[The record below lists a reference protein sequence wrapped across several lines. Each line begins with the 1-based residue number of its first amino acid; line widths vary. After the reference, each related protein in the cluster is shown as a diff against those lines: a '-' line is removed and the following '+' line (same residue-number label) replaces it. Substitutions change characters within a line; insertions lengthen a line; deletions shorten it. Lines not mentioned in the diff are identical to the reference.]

1 MIVVYILVG
10 IILLFLLVAA
20 AVGTSWKFEKSILIQ
35 ASMDKVW
42 AHIHTFKAA
51 NEWSPWISLDPNI
64 RQSITGEDGTP
75 GATYSWESNEKNVGA
90 GSQILRSITEHSEVT
105 SEINFLRPIKGKAD
119 GYIRIAPEGGCTR
132 AVWGITSAT
141 PYPMNIVK
149 LFGVIE
155 KNLDRD
161 FGKGLT
167 KLKELSE
174 R

>member
-1 MIVVYILVG
+1 MIIVYILVG
-10 IILLFLLVAA
+10 LIVLLLLVAA
-20 AVGTSWKFEKSILIQ
+20 AVGTKWKFEKSILIQ

-42 AHIHTFKAA
+42 PHINTFKAS
-51 NEWSPWISLDPNI
+51 NEWSPWIGQDPNI
-64 RQSITGEDGTP
+64 RQQITGVDGTP

-90 GSQILRSITEHSEVT
+90 GSQTMQSITEQSEVV
-105 SEINFLRPIKGKAD
+105 SQINFLRPIKGKAD
-119 GYIRIAPEGGCTR
+119 GYIRIAPEGGGTR

-141 PYPMNIVK
+141 PYPMNIIK

-161 FGKGLT
+161 FTKGLS

-174 R
+174 K